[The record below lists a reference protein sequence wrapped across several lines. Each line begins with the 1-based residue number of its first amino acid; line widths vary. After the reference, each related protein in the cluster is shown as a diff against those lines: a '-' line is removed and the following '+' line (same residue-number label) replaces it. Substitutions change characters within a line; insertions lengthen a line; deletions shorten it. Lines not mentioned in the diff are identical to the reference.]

1 MERKKVTLPNIIK
14 LYEAGERIAMLTA
27 YDYPSA
33 AIADTAGIEIILIG
47 DSLGMVVN
55 GYKNT
60 LPVTV
65 EEIIYHTKAVVRGVE
80 YSFVVADMPFLSYQ
94 TGIRDAVYNAGR
106 LLKEGGA
113 EAIKLEGG
121 SNMAEVIKAIVN
133 VDIPVMGHIGLTPQS
148 IHRMGG
154 YKVQGRDEK
163 SYNALIRDALAVEE
177 AGAFAIVLEGIPG
190 TLGKEITSKLHIPTI
205 GIGAGRDVDGQ
216 VLVFHD
222 LLGLGGNKQPTF
234 VKQYAQLKDMAV
246 NAIQQYVKDVK
257 EGVFPGIEHT
267 YK

>member
-14 LYEAGERIAMLTA
+14 LYEAGERITMLTA

-33 AIADTAGIEIILIG
+33 AIADTAGIEIILVG

-65 EEIIYHTKAVVRGVE
+65 EEIIYHTKAVVRAVE
-80 YSFVVADMPFLSYQ
+80 CSFVVADMPFLSYQ

-113 EAIKLEGG
+113 EAVKLEGG
-121 SNMAEVIKAIVN
+121 INMAEVIRAIVN
-133 VDIPVMGHIGLTPQS
+133 ADIPVMGHIGLTPQS

-163 SYNALIRDALAVEE
+163 SYHALIKDALAVEE
-177 AGAFAIVLEGIPG
+177 AGAFAVVLEGIPG

-205 GIGAGRDVDGQ
+205 GIGAGRDVNGQ

-246 NAIQQYVKDVK
+246 NAIQQYVRDVK
-257 EGVFPGIEHT
+257 EGVFPGMEHT

>member
-1 MERKKVTLPNIIK
+1 MDRKKVNLPNIVK
-14 LYEAGERIAMLTA
+14 LYEAGERISMLTA

-33 AIADTAGIEIILIG
+33 AIADAAGIEIILIG

-65 EEIIYHTKAVVRGVE
+65 EEVIYHTRAVVRAAE

-94 TGIRDAVYNAGR
+94 TGIHDALYNAGR
-106 LLKEGGA
+106 MLKEGGA

-121 SNMAEVIKAIVN
+121 SAMAETIKAIVHA
-133 VDIPVMGHIGLTPQS
+133 DIPVMGHIGLTPQS

-154 YKVQGRDEK
+154 YRIQGRDEK
-163 SYNALIRDALAVEE
+163 SYNILLQDALAVEA

-190 TLGKEITSKLHIPTI
+190 TLAKEITSKLHIPTI
-205 GIGAGRDVDGQ
+205 GIGAGKDVSGQ

-222 LLGLGGNKQPTF
+222 LLGLSGHKQPTF
-234 VKQYAQLKDMAV
+234 VKQYAQLKDIAV

-257 EGVFPGIEHT
+257 EGVFPGAEHT

>member
-1 MERKKVTLPNIIK
+1 MDRKKVTIQNIYK
-14 LYEAGERIAMLTA
+14 AYGAGERITMLTA

-33 AIADTAGIEIILIG
+33 SIADQAGIDIILIG
-47 DSLGMVVN
+47 DSLGMVIN

-65 EEIIYHTKAVVRGVE
+65 EEIIYHTKAVVRAVE

-94 TGIRDAVYNAGR
+94 TGTRDAVYNAGR

-113 EAIKLEGG
+113 EAVKLEGG
-121 SNMAEVIKAIVN
+121 KNMAEVIKAIVN
-133 VDIPVMGHIGLTPQS
+133 TDMPVMGHIGLTPQS

-154 YKVQGRDEK
+154 YKVQGKDEK
-163 SYNALIRDALAVEE
+163 GRNVLIEDALAVED
-177 AGAFAIVLEGIPG
+177 AGVFAIVLEGIPG
-190 TLGKEITSKLHIPTI
+190 TLAKEITSRLHIPTI
-205 GIGAGRDVDGQ
+205 GIGAGKDVSGQ

-222 LLGLGGNKQPTF
+222 LLGLGGNRQPTF
-234 VKQYAQLKDMAV
+234 VKQYAHLQETSIS
-246 NAIQQYVKDVK
+246 AIQQYIKEVKD
-257 EGVFPGIEHT
+257 GMFPGPEHT

>member
-1 MERKKVTLPNIIK
+1 MERKKITIPDILKNYK
-14 LYEAGERIAMLTA
+14 TGNRLTMLTA

-33 AIADTAGIEIILIG
+33 AIADAAGIDVILVG
-47 DSLGMVVN
+47 DSLGMVIN

-65 EEIIYHTKAVVRGVE
+65 EEIIYHTKAVARAVKYG
-80 YSFVVADMPFLSYQ
+80 FIVADMPFLSYQ
-94 TGIRDAVYNAGR
+94 TGTGDAIANSGK
-106 LLKEGGA
+106 LIKEGMA
-113 EAIKLEGG
+113 EAVKLEGG
-121 SNMAEVIKAIVN
+121 RNIAETIKAIVN
-133 VDIPVMGHIGLTPQS
+133 VDIPVMAHVGLTPQS

-163 SYNALIRDALAVEE
+163 SYNNLVQDALAVED

-190 TLGKEITSKLHIPTI
+190 TLAKEITSKLHIPTI
-205 GIGAGRDVDGQ
+205 GIGAGIDVNGQ

-222 LLGLGGNKQPTF
+222 LLGISDRRQPTF
-234 VKQYAQLKDMAV
+234 VKQYAHLRDIAV
-246 NAIQQYVKDVK
+246 SAIQQYIKEVK
-257 EGVFPGIEHT
+257 EGVFPDPEHT

>member
-1 MERKKVTLPNIIK
+1 MDRKKITLPIIMK
-14 LYEAGERIAMLTA
+14 MYEAGERIAMLTA

-33 AIADTAGIEIILIG
+33 AIADASGVEIILVG

-65 EEIIYHTKAVVRGVE
+65 DEVIYHTRAVVKAVE
-80 YSFVVADMPFLSYQ
+80 YSFVIADMPFLSYQ

-113 EAIKLEGG
+113 EAVKLEGG
-121 SNMAEVIKAIVN
+121 TNMTDVIKAIVN
-133 VDIPVMGHIGLTPQS
+133 ADIPVMGHIGLTPQS

-154 YKVQGRDEK
+154 YRVQGRDER
-163 SYNALIRDALAVEE
+163 SHNALIRDAIAVEE
-177 AGAFAIVLEGIPG
+177 AGAFAIVLEGIPA

-205 GIGAGRDVDGQ
+205 GIGAGKDVNGQ

-222 LLGLGGNKQPTF
+222 LLGLGTNKQPTF
-234 VKQYAQLKDMAV
+234 VKQYAQLRDL
-246 NAIQQYVKDVK
+246 AIDAIKNYVEDVK
-257 EGVFPGIEHT
+257 TGRFPAEEHT

>member
-1 MERKKVTLPNIIK
+1 MERKKITLPNIQK
-14 LYEAGERIAMLTA
+14 LYEAGEHITMLTA

-33 AIADTAGIEIILIG
+33 AIADEAGIDIILIG
-47 DSLGMVVN
+47 DSLGMVMN

-65 EEIIYHTKAVVRGVE
+65 EEIIYHTKAVVRAVE

-94 TGIRDAVYNAGR
+94 TGPRDAVYNAGR

-113 EAIKLEGG
+113 EAVKLEGG
-121 SNMAEVIKAIVN
+121 RNAAEAIKAV
-133 VDIPVMGHIGLTPQS
+133 VHADIPVMGHLGLTPQS

-154 YKVQGRDEK
+154 YKVQGKDEK
-163 SYNALIRDALAVEE
+163 SHNALIEDALVLQD
-177 AGAFAIVLEGIPG
+177 AGAFAVVLEGIPG
-190 TLGKEITSKLHIPTI
+190 TLAKEISSKLHIPTI
-205 GIGAGRDVDGQ
+205 GIGAGKDVSGQ

-222 LLGLGGNKQPTF
+222 LLGFGGNRQPTF
-234 VKQYAQLKDMAV
+234 VKQYAHLKETSIT
-246 NAIQQYVKDVK
+246 AIQQYIKEVK
-257 EGVFPGIEHT
+257 EGVFPGPEHT

>member
-1 MERKKVTLPNIIK
+1 MERKKLNLTSIIK
-14 LYEAGERIAMLTA
+14 LYEAGERISMLTA

-33 AIADTAGIEIILIG
+33 AIADTGGIEIILIG

-65 EEIIYHTKAVVRGVE
+65 EEIVYHTKAVVRAVE

-94 TGIRDAVYNAGR
+94 TGIHDAIYNAGR

-113 EAIKLEGG
+113 EAVKLEGG
-121 SNMAEVIKAIVN
+121 SNMVEIIKAIVN
-133 VDIPVMGHIGLTPQS
+133 ADIPVMGHIGLTPQS

-163 SYNALIRDALAVEE
+163 SYNALIRDALSVQE

-190 TLGKEITSKLHIPTI
+190 ALGKEITSKLHIPTI
-205 GIGAGRDVDGQ
+205 GIGAGKDVNGQ

-222 LLGLGGNKQPTF
+222 LLGLGGNRQPTF
-234 VKQYAQLKDMAV
+234 VKQYAQLKDIAV

-257 EGVFPGIEHT
+257 EGMFPGMEHT